1 MFGGRRKQ
9 REIDELQDLVNA
21 HDAAARRMMP
31 LGRWV
36 EAYQHNSMALAA
48 VFQLEQLDPGS
59 SQHEPV
65 LAAKLYNQA
74 TIARHVG
81 DMKVALSAAKEAV
94 EIYERLARRDP
105 ATYQTLLADA
115 RARLGLLTGVTGDRG
130 TARALG
136 GQAAQ
141 AYRDA
146 ATSDPEK
153 EHDLARVLAVQ
164 ANAAWSTNRDEAV
177 EAAWEALRIFRRLPA
192 PLAPSDQEAFGV
204 AALMVAKAS
213 HDSGRDRDLHDAATD
228 AVEHFRACFERAPDD
243 NAGWYAQSL
252 ALLACHHE
260 RQGDLAQARHAATEA
275 TAVLQ
280 RSPTASPGRPEAEHL
295 ITALQPRLRP

>member
-1 MFGGRRKQ
+1 MFGGRRRQ
-9 REIDELQDLVNA
+9 REIDGLQDLVNA
-21 HDAAARRMMP
+21 HDAEARRMMP

-59 SQHEPV
+59 GQHEPV

-81 DMKVALSAAKEAV
+81 DMRVALSSAKEAV

-115 RARLGLLTGVTGDRG
+115 RARLGLLTGVAGDRG

-153 EHDLARVLAVQ
+153 EHDLA
-164 ANAAWSTNRDEAV
+164 
-177 EAAWEALRIFRRLPA
+177 IFRRQPA

-228 AVEHFRACFERAPDD
+228 AVEHFRACFGRAPDD

-260 RQGDLAQARHAATEA
+260 RQGDLAQARHAVTDAA
-275 TAVLQ
+275 GVLQ
-280 RSPTASPGRPEAEHL
+280 RAPTASPGRPEAEQL
-295 ITALQPRLRP
+295 IATVHTRLPT